1 MLGSISNYLAQLITP
16 AWLLNLLFKFTGSS
30 FYYIIRMSSSAHADG
45 KTTEPA
51 NPDYI
56 NLKVKS
62 QEGEEIYFKI
72 KKTTSFKKLMDTYCQ
87 RANVR
92 LPLFSFPPPT

>member
-1 MLGSISNYLAQLITP
+1 MATAVGTDIKEGEVI
-16 AWLLNLLFKFTGSS
+16 
-30 FYYIIRMSSSAHADG
+30 
-45 KTTEPA
+45 

-72 KKTTSFKKLMDTYCQ
+72 KKTTGFKKLMDTYCQ
-87 RANVR
+87 RANVIFHSIQLAITNVR
-92 LPLFSFPPPT
+92 FLFDGQRITETQTPKDVFQYSFS

>member
-1 MLGSISNYLAQLITP
+1 MSNT
-16 AWLLNLLFKFTGSS
+16 
-30 FYYIIRMSSSAHADG
+30 AHAEA
-45 KTTEPA
+45 KTNEPA

-87 RANVR
+87 RANVS
-92 LPLFSFPPPT
+92 LALFSSPPRM